1 MTPDNEDAMALPLW
15 INGHAYLIMADRFF
29 DVINPKTGQVL
40 RRTPL
45 CGADAAAKAVA
56 AAQAVLPKWAL
67 DQDEVRQ
74 AGLAPLADAL
84 EGYAAHFAQLIVEE
98 TGKDAA
104 AAGAE
109 VAEAVALLRQPWA
122 LSLMA
127 GSVVAVVNDDREP
140 LLGLLSLAIP
150 ALLAGGV
157 VVAKPSPKAPSAAFA
172 FAELTARAGLP
183 DGVFNLLQGD
193 EEAIEGLCDQPD
205 VGRLAFVG
213 DAVLGEKVRAI
224 AARHGKAFVSR
235 D

>member
-1 MTPDNEDAMALPLW
+1 MTSDTNDALVLPLW
-15 INGHAYLIMADRFF
+15 INGHAYLTMADRFF
-29 DVINPKTGQVL
+29 DVVNPRTGELL

-67 DQDEVRQ
+67 DPDDER
-74 AGLAPLADAL
+74 AGKLLPIADAL
-84 EGYAAHFAQLIVEE
+84 AGYAEHFAGLIAAE
-98 TGKDAA
+98 TGKDERAA
-104 AAGAE
+104 ADELAA
-109 VAEAVALLRQPWA
+109 AVDLLRQPWA
-122 LSLMA
+122 LTLLA
-127 GSVVAVVNDDREP
+127 GTVVAVVSDDREP

-183 DGVFNLLQGD
+183 DGVFNIVQGD
-193 EEAIEGLCDQPD
+193 VEAIEGLCAQPD
-205 VGRLAFVG
+205 VGRLAFAG
-213 DAVLGEKVRAI
+213 DAALGEKIRAI